1 MNGALKKSINEKTM
15 GFHSLIIEPELT
27 RWCMN
32 CLQFVGLEKTLQHIY
47 PGKYPNGMKCN
58 HCHPS
63 HFFYYHH
70 CPICHL
76 PRIIPRE
83 LFDSF
88 LPLKDD
94 EIVDYCDSCQGL
106 KKVKKKD
113 LNDGHDA
120 YLCEKCYEHPGWEEN
135 DDE

>member
-1 MNGALKKSINEKTM
+1 M

-47 PGKYPNGMKCN
+47 PGKYPNGMMCEN
-58 HCHPS
+58 CDPA
-63 HFFYYHH
+63 HFFYYHL
-70 CPICHL
+70 CPVCHR

-83 LFDSF
+83 FYESF
-88 LPLKDD
+88 FPLEDD
-94 EIVDYCDSCQGL
+94 EIVDYCCSCDAL
-106 KKVKKKD
+106 TKVKKKTLD
-113 LNDGHDA
+113 DGYKAD
-120 YLCEKCYEHPGWEEN
+120 LCEKCYDHPWDEN